1 MDEST
6 LLQQF
11 ALVVKGYTRD
21 GLDIDV
27 GSVKLRL
34 LQTAQGEQK
43 NGFKGTLIL
52 LIIMGLLATA
62 LAAIMCFQYFTS
74 SNKYHREAS
83 STGMQSPLATGI
95 TEPHPQPRTDTH
107 LQQQRQQQRSRMM
120 APRQQSTRS
129 GESSPKIISTA
140 PAVPMAPAAHA
151 APAAPAA
158 PEPSQIP
165 IPTERPRY
173 TLQVPSLL
181 NMRATYSGVSVHHIH
196 DAAGKAVLNVHLM
209 LLKQEMVEREGET
222 PALSREASGILP
234 AEYVSIYSSGND
246 EELALCALGPG
257 EGGRWECNLYRGENE
272 LFGYVA
278 EESKGLAGAFQTEQR
293 YVLLGHP
300 SGERLLTLRGRLEER
315 RAELLGADGAQ
326 AAVVE
331 PGPAGPTDTNY
342 KVMCTRH
349 ETFAG
354 LVLPLLLGVDRLR
367 SRRGSKPHSPM

>member
-11 ALVVKGYTRD
+11 AIVVKGYADDRL
-21 GLDIDV
+21 LDF

-34 LQTAQGEQK
+34 MQTAQGEQK
-43 NGFKGTLIL
+43 SGSASRLVMIFV
-52 LIIMGLLATA
+52 GLLVTA
-62 LAAIMCFQYFTS
+62 VAAIMCFNYFTS
-74 SNKYHREAS
+74 SNKYHRAAPG
-83 STGMQSPLATGI
+83 TGMQSPLRTSI
-95 TEPHPQPRTDTH
+95 TEPRPQPRTDTH
-107 LQQQRQQQRSRMM
+107 LEQQVQQQQQHRQQQRSRMM
-120 APRQQSTRS
+120 APRMQRTPS
-129 GESSPKIISTA
+129 GQSSPKMVSTA
-140 PAVPMAPAAHA
+140 PAVPTAPAAHA
-151 APAAPAA
+151 APAAP
-158 PEPSQIP
+158 EPSQKP
-165 IPTERPRY
+165 APAERPGF

-181 NMRATYSGVSVHHIH
+181 NIRGTYSGVSVHHVL

-209 LLKQEMVEREGET
+209 LLKQEMVEMEGGT
-222 PALSREASGILP
+222 PALSREESGILP
-234 AEYVSIYSSGND
+234 AEYVSIYSSSND

-278 EESKGLAGAFQTEQR
+278 EDGNAEQR

-300 SGERLLTLRGRLEER
+300 STERLLTLRGRLDER

-331 PGPAGPTDTNY
+331 PGPAGPTDASY
-342 KVMCTRH
+342 KVICTRH

-354 LVLPLLLGVDRLR
+354 LILPLLLGVDRLR
-367 SRRGSKPHSPM
+367 SRRGSRPHSPQ